1 MFSLTNL
8 SIPVIQ
14 APMAGG
20 ITTPVLVSEV
30 SNAGGLGSFGFAY
43 SSPEIIGR
51 DLRLAQ
57 SLTQGPINANFF
69 LFQEAALPDSKRIQL
84 AIESLRE
91 IAPDIDFVI
100 PVSPFYPDLE
110 MQLEPIW
117 QLRPSVLSFH
127 FGIPSDLIMLRA

>member
-8 SIPVIQ
+8 SVPVIQ

-69 LFQEAALPDSKRIQL
+69 LFQETALPDSKTIQL

-91 IAPDIDFVI
+91 IA
-100 PVSPFYPDLE
+100 
-110 MQLEPIW
+110 
-117 QLRPSVLSFH
+117 
-127 FGIPSDLIMLRA
+127 

>member
-8 SIPVIQ
+8 SVPVIQ

-69 LFQEAALPDSKRIQL
+69 LFHEVTRSPVVSFLNQAGLSLEIEKSCIDWAL
-84 AIESLRE
+84 
-91 IAPDIDFVI
+91 
-100 PVSPFYPDLE
+100 
-110 MQLEPIW
+110 
-117 QLRPSVLSFH
+117 
-127 FGIPSDLIMLRA
+127 G